1 MHWLGMDKVQKISVY
16 SADLE
21 MDKKELW
28 GDKRLFLK
36 IIQQH
41 KNMTSDKS
49 INLYDQSEAF
59 QLVRGR
65 LACLPPQTKQDK
77 QREARR

>member
-1 MHWLGMDKVQKISVY
+1 MMHWLGMDKEQKISVF

-28 GDKRLFLK
+28 GK
-36 IIQQH
+36 IILENYSTH
-41 KNMTSDKS
+41 KIMTSDKS
-49 INLYDQSEAF
+49 INLYNQSEAF

>member
-1 MHWLGMDKVQKISVY
+1 MDKVQKISVY

-36 IIQQH
+36 IIQH
-41 KNMTSDKS
+41 T
-49 INLYDQSEAF
+49 
-59 QLVRGR
+59 
-65 LACLPPQTKQDK
+65 
-77 QREARR
+77 